1 MSQCKKILSSL
12 KEDPLK
18 SIYAQPNTLEELLG
32 KLLSV
37 ESVMNSR
44 PILISHKDSGVQVIT
59 PKMILSPYLT
69 PAQLQSWV
77 LDTLEP
83 LTALNTLAS
92 LVQKNHQA
100 VLSALQV
107 HLLDY
112 LQVQGIKY
120 QTREGD
126 DSKPDLHALH
136 PQVDDVVLYK
146 TSDSSRKFGII
157 TAILDK
163 NQCEIRTTFYG
174 SVTNQTKHKRLLV
187 LVHRKSEWNQSS
199 GIPVSI

>member
-1 MSQCKKILSSL
+1 LSSL

-37 ESVMNSR
+37 EAVMNSR
-44 PILISHKDSGVQVIT
+44 PILTTNKDSEVTIIT
-59 PKMILSPYLT
+59 PKMILSPYLS
-69 PAQLQSWV
+69 PEQLQSWV

-83 LTALNTLAS
+83 LTAMNTLAS

-100 VLSALQV
+100 VLSALQLQ
-107 HLLDY
+107 LLDY

-126 DSKPDLHALH
+126 ASKKDYHALH
-136 PQVDDVVLYK
+136 PQVEDVVLYK
-146 TSDSSRKFGII
+146 TSDHSRKFGII
-157 TAILDK
+157 TKVLDS
-163 NQCEIRTTFYG
+163 NQCEVRTTFYG
-174 SVTNQTKHKRLLV
+174 QVTLQTKHKRLLV
-187 LVHRKSEWNQSS
+187 LVHRKSEWHQSS
-199 GIPVSI
+199 GIPVKI

>member
-1 MSQCKKILSSL
+1 M
-12 KEDPLK
+12 
-18 SIYAQPNTLEELLG
+18 G

-37 ESVMNSR
+37 ESVMNAR

-126 DSKPDLHALH
+126 KSKPDLHSLH
-136 PQVDDVVLYK
+136 PEVGDIVLY
-146 TSDSSRKFGII
+146 SIQ
-157 TAILDK
+157 DK
-163 NQCEIRTTFYG
+163 
-174 SVTNQTKHKRLLV
+174 
-187 LVHRKSEWNQSS
+187 
-199 GIPVSI
+199 

>member
-1 MSQCKKILSSL
+1 MYKRQ
-12 KEDPLK
+12 
-18 SIYAQPNTLEELLG
+18 
-32 KLLSV
+32 
-37 ESVMNSR
+37 
-44 PILISHKDSGVQVIT
+44 
-59 PKMILSPYLT
+59 YLT
-69 PAQLQSWV
+69 PEQLQSWV

-100 VLSALQV
+100 VLSALQLQ
-107 HLLDY
+107 LLDY

-126 DSKPDLHALH
+126 ASKTDYHALH

-146 TSDSSRKFGII
+146 TSDHSRKFGII
-157 TAILDK
+157 TAVLDR

-174 SVTNQTKHKRLLV
+174 QVTNQTKHKRLLV
-187 LVHRKSEWNQSS
+187 LVHRKSEWHQSS
-199 GIPVSI
+199 GIPVKI